1 MPDRRK
7 RGLAVAVV
15 AAAAFVLPASA
26 SAGLTPWLVGATYD
40 GPTPATTMVDAPS
53 APVVIRH
60 HGRVARQL
68 ACDGTV
74 ALTLRHGA
82 RVLQRRTA
90 TLDRSCR
97 FQATFRITRGD
108 ATDLSVARRYRGRT
122 TSVQVAPWLGSR
134 GLDRGL
140 QAPEALDLY

>member
-1 MPDRRK
+1 MADRGK

-15 AAAAFVLPASA
+15 AAAALALPASA

-40 GPTPATTMVDAPS
+40 GPTPASTAVDAPS

-60 HGRVARQL
+60 HGRVGRAL

-74 ALTLRHGA
+74 ALTLKNGA
-82 RVLQRRTA
+82 RVLQRRTVR
-90 TLDRSCR
+90 LDRSCR
-97 FQATFRITRGD
+97 FHATFRIARGD
-108 ATDLSVARRYRGRT
+108 GTELSVARRYRGRT